1 MERPLG
7 IRPPEPLGLAP
18 SFGFGDRLGLATPGH
33 LAAWKSSGHGIQPIF
48 AQQSIREM
56 QRTARS
62 PEMVMG
68 DVQNVLKE
76 EQFSGRWSAD
86 ADHLKTT
93 DDVKTTA
100 AAGFVF
106 FTIDPSDYVD
116 PLANSYN
123 ETDLDSKLHNQH
135 HELNWV
141 KQYQGRQI
149 TVADGVT
156 IEFDQLTV
164 RRALIKYGPAVA
176 HTIAM
181 SREIASTME
190 ALGKDF
196 EIELSVDETP
206 HPTTAAEHF
215 IIAEQCLQAGV
226 KLVSLAPRYVGE
238 FEKGIDF
245 KGDRTAFAHSLREH
259 ATIAQ
264 RLGPY
269 KLSLHSG
276 SDKLSIYEDFARITQ
291 GLFHVKTAGTSYL
304 EALRVTAR
312 HDARLFRE
320 MVQFSRTRFATD
332 RATYHVSAQLAA
344 APDPND
350 LSDHHALETAY
361 LDRNDGRQILHV
373 SFGSVLN
380 HPELGPA
387 LHEHLRAHPDT
398 HCEILSE
405 HFQKHLEA
413 LAAGC

>member
-7 IRPPEPLGLAP
+7 VRPPEPLGLAP

-62 PEMVMG
+62 PAMVIG
-68 DVQNVLKE
+68 DVQEVLEKE
-76 EQFSGRWSAD
+76 RFRHRWSAD

-93 DDVKTTA
+93 SDVKQTA

-116 PLANSYN
+116 PLADSYG
-123 ETDLDSKLHNQH
+123 ESDLDSKLGDQH

-141 KQYQGRQI
+141 KQYQGRKI
-149 TVADGVT
+149 TLADGVT

-164 RRALIKYGPAVA
+164 HRALIKYGPAVA

-181 SREIASTME
+181 SREIESTMN

-206 HPTTAAEHF
+206 QPTTPAEHF
-215 IIAEQCLQAGV
+215 IIAEQCLQAGI
-226 KLVSLAPRYVGE
+226 KLVSLAPRYVGD

-245 KGDRTAFAHSLREH
+245 KGDRSAFVHSLQEH

-264 RLGPY
+264 QLGPY

-276 SDKLSIYEDFARITQ
+276 SDKLSIYADFARITQ

-320 MVQFSRTRFATD
+320 IVHFSRTRFDTD

-344 APDPND
+344 APDPD
-350 LSDHHALETAY
+350 SVSDNRDLETAY

-387 LHEHLRAHPDT
+387 LHAHLRAHPET

-405 HFQKHLEA
+405 HFQRHLEA

>member
-7 IRPPEPLGLAP
+7 VRPPEPLGLAP

-33 LAAWKSSGHGIQPIF
+33 LAAWKLSGHGIQPIF

-62 PEMVMG
+62 PEMVIG
-68 DVQNVLKE
+68 DVQAVLEKE
-76 EQFSGRWSAD
+76 RFPDRWSAD

-93 DDVKTTA
+93 SDVKQTV

-116 PLANSYN
+116 PLADSYG
-123 ETDLDSKLHNQH
+123 ESDLDSKLNDAH

-141 KQYQGRQI
+141 KQYQGRNV
-149 TVADGVT
+149 TLADGLM
-156 IEFDQLTV
+156 IEFDRLTV
-164 RRALIKYGPAVA
+164 QRALIKYGPAVA

-181 SREIASTME
+181 SREIESAMK
-190 ALGKDF
+190 ALGKNF

-206 HPTTAAEHF
+206 QPTTPAEHF
-215 IIAEQCLQAGV
+215 IIAEQCLHAGI
-226 KLVSLAPRYVGE
+226 KLVSLAPRYVGD

-245 KGDRTAFAHSLREH
+245 KGDRTAFTHSLQEH

-264 RLGPY
+264 HLGPY

-312 HDARLFRE
+312 HDVRLFRE
-320 MVQFSRTRFATD
+320 MVQFSRTRFDTD

-344 APDPND
+344 APDPD
-350 LSDHHALETAY
+350 SVSDRDLETAY
-361 LDRNDGRQILHV
+361 LNRNDGRQILHV

-387 LHEHLRAHPDT
+387 LHEHLRTHPET

-405 HFQKHLEA
+405 HFQKHLEP